1 AWPYRDYVIRSFN
14 DDKPYPQFVKEQLA
28 GDVLEPATREGLLGT
43 GFLVAGPWDEVGQT
57 QQGMLMRLRVRE
69 EELEEMIS
77 AVGQTLLGLTV
88 TCARAHN
95 PKSDPIPQGDY
106 YRLKAA
112 LEGVRHG
119 DRPLLTAKEKQ
130 EQEARVGRLTRDIAR
145 REKEIAA
152 LEQTGRQRVSGV
164 EKTAVDGLQVPMA
177 RWTFDT
183 DAHDTVGSRHG
194 TPQGGPVAA
203 NS

>member
-1 AWPYRDYVIRSFN
+1 H
-14 DDKPYPQFVKEQLA
+14 DKPYPQFIREQLA

-77 AVGQTLLGLTV
+77 AVGQTFLGLTV
-88 TCARAHN
+88 NCARCHSH
-95 PKSDPIPQGDY
+95 KFDPIPQRDY

-119 DRPLLTAKEKQ
+119 DRPLLTPQERQ
-130 EQEARVGRLTRDIAR
+130 EQEARVGRLTRDIAQ
-145 REKEIAA
+145 REKEVAE
-152 LEQTGRQRVSGV
+152 LEQTG
-164 EKTAVDGLQVPMA
+164 
-177 RWTFDT
+177 
-183 DAHDTVGSRHG
+183 
-194 TPQGGPVAA
+194 
-203 NS
+203 